1 MENNKYKI
9 WDLIIKVVSSIL
21 AISSIVFGVYK
32 FTEQNERELRKKIYE
47 EQYEIY
53 SETIEL
59 AAHLSTTDDL
69 DSVSLKNFQIT
80 RHKFEVLY
88 YGKLCLI
95 QDITVEKA
103 IVNFHDALI
112 RFESGDSSIE
122 PETLQQLSINLAN
135 AFRRSLEK
143 TWGIS
148 FPELRMES
156 SSNI

>member
-1 MENNKYKI
+1 MKENKHKI
-9 WDLIIKVVSSIL
+9 WDLLIKVVTAIL
-21 AISSIVFGVYK
+21 AITSIFFGVHK

-53 SETIEL
+53 SETINLTAIL
-59 AAHLSTTDDL
+59 ATTDL
-69 DSVSLKNFQIT
+69 DSTNSESFRNT
-80 RHKFEVLY
+80 RHEFEVLY

-112 RFESGDSSIE
+112 RFEGGDESVEI
-122 PETLQQLSINLAN
+122 ETLQQLSIDLAN

-143 TWGIS
+143 TWGIEL
-148 FPELRMES
+148 PELRMES
-156 SSNI
+156 SST